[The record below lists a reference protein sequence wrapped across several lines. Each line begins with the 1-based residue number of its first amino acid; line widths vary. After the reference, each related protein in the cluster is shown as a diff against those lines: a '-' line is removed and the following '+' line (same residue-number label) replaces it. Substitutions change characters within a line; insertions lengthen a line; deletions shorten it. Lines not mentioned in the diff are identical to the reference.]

1 MRSSRSPSP
10 SSRRVKSDSL
20 VSPSNSNLSL
30 LYDGNFPVSNEPAST
45 FFTFGIPVILIGTL
59 FFTSFGHGP
68 THGVMWAAA
77 AIVVWFSG
85 AFVRGSRM
93 IHGGS
98 VFWGIVTGFGLL
110 YVAALASALTQPLSS
125 LQDVALWLD
134 PVNAKGPKGAALPE
148 QSYGAACAVTWANV
162 KTHCDIFVLAHVLG
176 WVGKAIMFRDAAVSV
191 VLSFL
196 FEFMEYSFE
205 YLLPNFYECWWD
217 HWILDF
223 LICNGLGI
231 LAGHAIMSAAR
242 LREYNWLGLQPVD
255 RKAGLIGAVT
265 GLHDSTLARDPK
277 RAAALVFLA
286 VWIMAIDLNA
296 FFLKYMLRV
305 LPASPLNALRLSLMA
320 LLGGAAMREYYAFL
334 TVGTPFGPIGTLSL
348 IGTLLET
355 VVVLKFG
362 ADVPEWHG
370 VHPTAVVVNAWIAV
384 AVLAL
389 VTAALHYYSAPLRLR
404 RQNKIK

>member
-1 MRSSRSPSP
+1 MMRSSRSPSP
-10 SSRRVKSDSL
+10 TSRRVKSDSSL
-20 VSPSNSNLSL
+20 VSPSNLNS
-30 LYDGNFPVSNEPAST
+30 LYDGNFPVSTGEPAST
-45 FFTFGIPVILIGTL
+45 LFTFGIPVLLIGAL
-59 FFTSFGHGP
+59 FCTSYGHGP

-77 AIVVWFSG
+77 AIVIWFSG
-85 AFVRGSRM
+85 AFIRGSRM

-110 YVAALASALTQPLSS
+110 YVAALAAALTQPLSS

-134 PVNAKGPKGAALPE
+134 PVYAKGPKGAALPE

-176 WVGKAIMFRDAAVSV
+176 WVGKAMMFRDATVSIA
-191 VLSFL
+191 LSFL

-223 LICNGLGI
+223 VICNGLGI
-231 LAGHAIMSAAR
+231 LVGHAIMSMTQ
-242 LREYNWLGLQPVD
+242 LREYNWLGLQPAD
-255 RKAGLIGAVT
+255 RKAGLIGAVK

-286 VWIMAIDLNA
+286 FWIMAIDLNA

-334 TVGTPFGPIGTLSL
+334 TVGTAFGPIGTLSL

-355 VVVLKFG
+355 AVVLKFG

-370 VHPTAVVVNAWIAV
+370 VHPTAVVVNAWIVV
-384 AVLAL
+384 AVLAF
-389 VTAALHYYSAPLRLR
+389 VTAALHYSAPLRLR
-404 RQNKIK
+404 KNVKTA